1 MFELVFLGTSA
12 SAPSVH
18 RGLSAAL
25 VMAQEH
31 RFLIDC
37 GEGTQ
42 RQILRSGLGFRR
54 LDKILLTH
62 GHLDHILGLGGLAS
76 TLGHWETLE
85 GLDIYGG
92 GPALTRVQRLMEVVF
107 GVGNVAQA
115 GVCLNLIEAG
125 TLFEG
130 KGFALSA
137 FSVPHRGGGCFG
149 FTIEEETRS
158 PFDNM
163 KAEALGVP
171 AGPERRELV
180 AGRPVELSDGRTIL
194 PQEVLGDPQKGAK
207 LCFVG
212 DVSRTGPLHKI
223 VAGADLLAIEAT
235 YLEEE
240 RELAKGHGH
249 ITARAAARLAQK
261 AGVKQLVLHHIS
273 RRYHTRQILDEA
285 REVFPNTVVAGDL
298 DLFRIRRGKPVEF
311 QPGPKYVV
319 R

>member
-76 TLGHWETLE
+76 TLGHWETLDTLE
-85 GLDIYGG
+85 IHGG
-92 GPALTRVQRLMEVVF
+92 EQALARVHRLMEVVF
-107 GVGNVAQA
+107 GVGNVTQA
-115 GVCLNLIEAG
+115 GVSLNVMEAG

-130 KGFALSA
+130 KGFSLTA
-137 FSVPHRGGGCFG
+137 FSVPHRGSGCFG
-149 FTIEEETRS
+149 FTFEEETRS
-158 PFDNM
+158 PFDNA

-180 AGRPVELSDGRTIL
+180 AGRSVVLANGRTVQ
-194 PQEVLGDPQKGAK
+194 PEEVLGESQKGAK
-207 LCFVG
+207 FCFVG
-212 DVSRTGPLHKI
+212 DVGRTGPLHKI

-235 YLEEE
+235 YLDEEQ
-240 RELAKGHGH
+240 ELARNHGH
-249 ITARAAARLAQK
+249 ITARAAARLAHK
-261 AGVKQLVLHHIS
+261 SGVKHLVLHHIS
-273 RRYHTRQILDEA
+273 RRYHAKEILAEA
-285 REVFPNTVVAGDL
+285 RAVFPNTDVAGDL
-298 DLFRIRRGKPVEF
+298 DLYRIRRGKPVEL
-311 QPGPKYVV
+311 QSGPKYIV

>member
-1 MFELVFLGTSA
+1 
-12 SAPSVH
+12 
-18 RGLSAAL
+18 
-25 VMAQEH
+25 MAQEH

-76 TLGHWETLE
+76 TLGHWETLDTLE
-85 GLDIYGG
+85 IHGG
-92 GPALTRVQRLMEVVF
+92 EQALARVQRLMEVVF
-107 GVGNVAQA
+107 GAGNVTQA
-115 GVCLNLIEAG
+115 GVSLNVMEAG

-130 KGFALSA
+130 KGFSLSA
-137 FSVPHRGGGCFG
+137 FSVPHRGSGCFG
-149 FTIEEETRS
+149 FTFEEETRS
-158 PFDNM
+158 PFDNA
-163 KAEALGVP
+163 KAETLGVP

-180 AGRPVELSDGRTIL
+180 AGRPVILADGRNVQ
-194 PQEVLGDPQKGAK
+194 PEEVLGEPQKGAK
-207 LCFVG
+207 FCFVG
-212 DVSRTGPLHKI
+212 DVGRTGPLHKI
-223 VAGADLLAIEAT
+223 VTGADLLAIEAT

-240 RELAKGHGH
+240 QELARNHGH

-261 AGVKQLVLHHIS
+261 SGVKHLVLHHIS
-273 RRYHTRQILDEA
+273 RRYHAKEILAEA
-285 REVFPNTVVAGDL
+285 RAVFPNTDVAGDL
-298 DLFRIRRGKPVEF
+298 DLYRIRRGKTVEL

>member
-25 VMAQEH
+25 VMVQEH

-76 TLGHWETLE
+76 TLGHWEALE
-85 GLDIYGG
+85 TLDIYGG
-92 GPALTRVQRLMEVVF
+92 GPALERVHRLMEVVF
-107 GVGNVAQA
+107 GVGKVPQA
-115 GVCLNLIEAG
+115 GVCLNAIEAG
-125 TLFEG
+125 ALFQG
-130 KGFALSA
+130 KGFTLSA
-137 FSVPHRGGGCFG
+137 FSAPHRGAGCFG
-149 FTIEEETRS
+149 FKFEEEERS
-158 PFDNM
+158 PFDNA
-163 KAEALGVP
+163 KAEKLGIP

-180 AGRPVELSDGRTIL
+180 EGRPVVLADGRTVQ
-194 PQEVLGDPQKGAK
+194 PEEVLGEPEKGAK
-207 LCFVG
+207 FCFVG

-223 VAGADLLAIEAT
+223 VAGSDLLAIEAT
-235 YLEEE
+235 YLERE
-240 RELAKGHGH
+240 RDLAKRHGH
-249 ITARAAARLAQK
+249 ITAQAAARLAMK
-261 AGVKQLVLHHIS
+261 AGVKHLVLHHVS
-273 RRYHTRQILDEA
+273 RRYHAREILEEA
-285 REVFPNTVVAGDL
+285 RAVFPEVAVAGDL
-298 DLFRIRRGKPVEF
+298 DTYRIRRGKPVEL
-311 QPGPKYVV
+311 QAGPRYTA

>member
-76 TLGHWETLE
+76 TLGHWETLDTLE
-85 GLDIYGG
+85 IHGG
-92 GPALTRVQRLMEVVF
+92 EQALARVHRLMEVVF
-107 GVGNVAQA
+107 GVGNVTQA
-115 GVCLNLIEAG
+115 GVSLNVMEAG

-130 KGFALSA
+130 KGFSLTA
-137 FSVPHRGGGCFG
+137 FSVPHRGSGCFG
-149 FTIEEETRS
+149 FTFEEETRS
-158 PFDNM
+158 PFDNA

-180 AGRPVELSDGRTIL
+180 AGRAVVLANGRTVQ
-194 PQEVLGDPQKGAK
+194 PEDVLGESQKGAK
-207 LCFVG
+207 FCFVG
-212 DVSRTGPLHKI
+212 DVGRTGPLHKI

-235 YLEEE
+235 YLDEEQ
-240 RELAKGHGH
+240 ELARNHGH
-249 ITARAAARLAQK
+249 ITARAAARLAEK
-261 AGVKQLVLHHIS
+261 SGVKHLVLHHIS
-273 RRYHTRQILDEA
+273 RRYHAKEILAEA
-285 REVFPNTVVAGDL
+285 RAVFPNTDVAGDL
-298 DLFRIRRGKPVEF
+298 DLYRIRRGKPVEL
-311 QPGPKYVV
+311 QSGPKYIV

>member
-12 SAPSVH
+12 SAPSIH
-18 RGLSAAL
+18 RGLSSAL
-25 VMAQEH
+25 VLVQEH

-76 TLGHWETLE
+76 TLGHWEALE
-85 GLDIYGG
+85 ELNVYGG
-92 GPALTRVQRLMEVVF
+92 EPALARVHRLMEVVF
-107 GVGNVAQA
+107 GPANIPRSGVTLNAIDA
-115 GVCLNLIEAG
+115 GP
-125 TLFEG
+125 LFEG
-130 KGFALSA
+130 KNFTLSA
-137 FSVPHRGGGCFG
+137 FSVPHRGAGCFG
-149 FTIEEETRS
+149 FTFQEHTRR
-158 PFDNM
+158 PFDNAR
-163 KAEALGVP
+163 AEALGVP

-180 AGRPVELSDGRTIL
+180 AGRPVTLADGRIVQ
-194 PQEVLGDPQKGAK
+194 PADVLGEPEDGAK
-207 LCFVG
+207 FCFVG
-212 DVSRTGPLHKI
+212 DVGRTGPLHKV

-240 RELAKGHGH
+240 KDLAKSHGH

-273 RRYHTRQILDEA
+273 RRYHTSAVLAEA
-285 REVFPNTVVAGDL
+285 QAVFPNTIVAGDL
-298 DLFRIRRGKPVEF
+298 DLFRVRKGRPVEW
-311 QPGPKYVV
+311 V
-319 R
+319 RGGNARKS

>member
-1 MFELVFLGTSA
+1 MFELIFLGTSA

-25 VMAQEH
+25 VMVQEH

-76 TLGHWETLE
+76 TLGHWEALE
-85 GLDIYGG
+85 ELDIYGG
-92 GPALTRVQRLMEVVF
+92 EPALARVHRLMEVVF
-107 GVGNVAQA
+107 GVGNVSQA
-115 GVCLNLIEAG
+115 GVSLNQIDEG
-125 TLFEG
+125 NLFEG
-130 KGFALSA
+130 KGFTLSA
-137 FSVPHRGGGCFG
+137 FTVPHRGSGCFG
-149 FTIEEETRS
+149 FTFEESTRS
-158 PFDNM
+158 PFDNA

-180 AGRPVELSDGRTIL
+180 AGRPVVLSNGRTVN
-194 PQEVLGDPQKGAK
+194 PEEVLGEPQKGAK
-207 LCFVG
+207 LCFIG

-261 AGVKQLVLHHIS
+261 AGVKHLVLHHIS
-273 RRYHTRQILDEA
+273 RRYHAREILDEA
-285 REVFPNTVVAGDL
+285 RAEFPNTDVAGDL
-298 DLFRIRRGKPVEF
+298 DLFRIRRGKPVELRA
-311 QPGPKYVV
+311 GRKYVV

>member
-76 TLGHWETLE
+76 TLGHWETLDTLE
-85 GLDIYGG
+85 IHGG
-92 GPALTRVQRLMEVVF
+92 EQALARVHRLMEVVF
-107 GVGNVAQA
+107 GVGNVTQA
-115 GVCLNLIEAG
+115 GVSLNVMEAG
-125 TLFEG
+125 TLFQG
-130 KGFALSA
+130 KGFSLTA
-137 FSVPHRGGGCFG
+137 FSVPHRGSGCFG
-149 FTIEEETRS
+149 FTFEEETRS
-158 PFDNM
+158 PFDNA

-180 AGRPVELSDGRTIL
+180 AGRAVVLANGRTVQ
-194 PQEVLGDPQKGAK
+194 PEDVLGESQKGAK
-207 LCFVG
+207 FCFVG
-212 DVSRTGPLHKI
+212 DVGRTGPLHKI

-235 YLEEE
+235 YLDEEQ
-240 RELAKGHGH
+240 ELAKNHGH
-249 ITARAAARLAQK
+249 ITARAAARLAEK
-261 AGVKQLVLHHIS
+261 SGVKHLVLHHIS
-273 RRYHTRQILDEA
+273 RRYHAKEILAEA
-285 REVFPNTVVAGDL
+285 RAVFPNTDVAGDL
-298 DLFRIRRGKPVEF
+298 DLYRIRRGKPVEL
-311 QPGPKYVV
+311 QSGPKYIV